1 MRSVKQK
8 VAIITAGYFP
18 VPATRG
24 GAVEN
29 LVENLTNENEK
40 EDKVELTVFS
50 SYDEKAEKLGQNYE
64 NTIFEFIKTPKVV
77 QKLDLLIYNFFA
89 KVVKKEKHMSYRYI
103 LQRLYFINRV
113 AMFLKKNDYD
123 RVVIENHPTLF
134 MALKKHKNYLKY
146 RGKYYYH
153 LHNKADN
160 LYGCDE
166 IIKQTYKVLGVSN
179 YINETLAERLG
190 KTDIKYEV
198 LPNRIDSTKF
208 RADFSAEELEN
219 VKKRFGISQK
229 EQVVVF
235 SGRLNKEKGIK
246 ELLLAWKKLKRPN
259 TKLLIV
265 GSYYF
270 ASGMESDYEKELKAL
285 TDSMKD
291 QIIFSGYIEYEKIP
305 KLLAIADVV
314 VAPSIWDE
322 PACLSVIEAISM
334 YKPLI
339 TTFSGGIPEYADNK
353 SSVILPNDESLV
365 DNIAESLADLLDDD
379 KKRQEMTE
387 LLESKTKD
395 WGVDQ
400 FYNNFVSEM
409 ER

>member
-1 MRSVKQK
+1 M
-8 VAIITAGYFP
+8 
-18 VPATRG
+18 
-24 GAVEN
+24 
-29 LVENLTNENEK
+29 
-40 EDKVELTVFS
+40 
-50 SYDEKAEKLGQNYE
+50 
-64 NTIFEFIKTPKVV
+64 
-77 QKLDLLIYNFFA
+77 
-89 KVVKKEKHMSYRYI
+89 
-103 LQRLYFINRV
+103 
-113 AMFLKKNDYD
+113 
-123 RVVIENHPTLF
+123 
-134 MALKKHKNYLKY
+134 
-146 RGKYYYH
+146 
-153 LHNKADN
+153 HNKADN